1 MMLQTSQLS
10 CERRDRILFEGLSF
24 SVEPGEVL
32 RVLGPNGA
40 GKTTLLRILAG
51 LYQEFEG
58 EVSWD
63 LQEYP
68 LYLGHRPGVKD
79 LLSPLENLRYF
90 AALFEPVAGDDVLV
104 DALAQVGLAGL
115 EDAATGTLSEGQRKR
130 VSLARLVFVQ
140 SPAWILDEPFSAI
153 DVAGVRLIE
162 GMMAQHIEGGGLVVL
177 TSHQEPRLPRDSRSI
192 DLAAL

>member
-1 MMLQTSQLS
+1 MLQTSQLS